1 MKKIYLSVFLAG
13 VTLFSFAQ
21 SKIDLASQGLLRQ
34 QDFLEKLGDDALLQ
48 TEKDGSLIKP
58 FGNDVKRIVVL
69 IDLEKDANVAEIE
82 AEGGVIRSQIDNLA
96 LVEIDYDKVV
106 EISNLKSVK
115 RLSMPKKLHA
125 KMDQARTKTGVNT
138 VHRPL
143 GGVLP
148 QAYKG
153 KGVVAGLVDCGLS
166 ITHPNFINTADGT
179 SRVKRAYTISGQHGI
194 TVEYDESK
202 LSQFTTDLS
211 TQTHGTHVA
220 GIMAGG
226 YKNLA
231 DTVNYYGVASEADIV
246 MVGLGNDTY
255 DNNILLGV
263 DKIIKYA
270 EANNQPAVVNLSL
283 GSNTGP
289 HDGTELFSQYLN
301 KLGERAVICVAAGNE
316 GADGIAITKKCT
328 ESDKEIKTFVVPA
341 TRSTGQTGSLEV
353 WSDTEQ
359 MFKLTPVIY
368 DLKTNEV
375 VYAMPTIEA
384 STNGEYKYIASGQYA
399 AEGDMTSPIF
409 DKAFLNSYIG
419 FGSDVD
425 SYNNRYSV
433 NMQYYLLFNTET
445 NSLGNNYAFAIQV
458 EGNSGQRL
466 DVYCMSIYS
475 TLSSNG
481 LAGWTNGGGDGSI
494 SDMSCA
500 ANVISV
506 GSFTSKNKVPIR
518 LPGYGYN
525 INIKLDE
532 ISSFSSYGTLID
544 GRKLP
549 HISAPGCVVV
559 SSMSPYYMNLAL
571 SQGVYDFGEY
581 NLVAKTTYKGKA
593 YYYDLMQGTSM
604 SSPFAAG
611 AVALMLQANPDLNVE
626 EVRNI
631 LMETANRDIY
641 VTTTGNPVQW
651 GAGKIDVLNAVK
663 KAVELGAGVE
673 NIVADNA
680 DKLFVTPVGQN
691 QYNVTVLGAAD
702 VQVALCNMAGQIVEN
717 ASAQGET
724 VAVDASTVANG
735 VYVLVVEADGVKYTS
750 KIVVK

>member
-13 VTLFSFAQ
+13 VTLFTFAQ

-263 DKIIKYA
+263 DKIIEYA

-559 SSMSPYYMNLAL
+559 SSMSSYYMNLAL

-673 NIVADNA
+673 NIVADNT

-702 VQVALCNMAGQIVEN
+702 VQVALCNMAGLIVEN

-724 VAVDASTVANG
+724 VAVDASTVENG

>member
-399 AEGDMTSPIF
+399 AEGDLTSPIF

-571 SQGVYDFGEY
+571 SQGVYDFGEF

-673 NIVADNA
+673 NIVADNV

>member
-143 GGVLP
+143 GGALP

>member
-69 IDLEKDANVAEIE
+69 IDLGKDANVAEIE

-96 LVEIDYDKVV
+96 LIEIDYDKVV

-143 GGVLP
+143 GGALP

-202 LSQFTTDLS
+202 LSQYTTDLS

-673 NIVADNA
+673 NIVADKA

>member
-106 EISNLKSVK
+106 EISNLKSIK

-571 SQGVYDFGEY
+571 SQGVYDFGEF

>member
-481 LAGWTNGGGDGSI
+481 LASWTNGGGDGSI

-571 SQGVYDFGEY
+571 SQGVYDFGEF

>member
-680 DKLFVTPVGQN
+680 DKLFVTPIGQN